1 MKSLLLIF
9 LGGGTGSVLRY
20 LLTISIYR
28 QGTTNFPWGTFAVN
42 ILGCILIGVFY
53 TLTSRIHINN
63 DIRLMLTIG
72 FCGGFTTFSTF
83 SNESLQLLKSGL
95 YPSFFTY
102 IIGSVGIGYPRS
114 NARDMDERI
123 KQKNIPPAL
132 YHIEQE
138 GLKLHLS
145 Y

>member
-53 TLTSRIHINN
+53 
-63 DIRLMLTIG
+63 IRLMLTIG

-102 IIGSVGIGYPRS
+102 IIGSVVLGILGVMLGIWMS
-114 NARDMDERI
+114 E
-123 KQKNIPPAL
+123 
-132 YHIEQE
+132 
-138 GLKLHLS
+138 
-145 Y
+145 

>member
-72 FCGGFTTFSTF
+72 LCGGFTTFSTF

-102 IIGSVGIGYPRS
+102 IIGSVVLGILGVMLGIWMS
-114 NARDMDERI
+114 EI
-123 KQKNIPPAL
+123 KQKISLRL
-132 YHIEQE
+132 YTT
-138 GLKLHLS
+138 
-145 Y
+145 

>member
-72 FCGGFTTFSTF
+72 LCGGFTTFSTF
-83 SNESLQLLKSGL
+83 SNESPAITEIRTLPL
-95 YPSFFTY
+95 FFSPTS
-102 IIGSVGIGYPRS
+102 SVVWYWVSRVMLGIWMS
-114 NARDMDERI
+114 E
-123 KQKNIPPAL
+123 
-132 YHIEQE
+132 
-138 GLKLHLS
+138 
-145 Y
+145 

>member
-72 FCGGFTTFSTF
+72 LCGGFTTFSTF

-102 IIGSVGIGYPRS
+102 IIGRVVLGILGVMLGIWMS
-114 NARDMDERI
+114 E
-123 KQKNIPPAL
+123 
-132 YHIEQE
+132 
-138 GLKLHLS
+138 
-145 Y
+145 

>member
-102 IIGSVGIGYPRS
+102 IIGSVVLG